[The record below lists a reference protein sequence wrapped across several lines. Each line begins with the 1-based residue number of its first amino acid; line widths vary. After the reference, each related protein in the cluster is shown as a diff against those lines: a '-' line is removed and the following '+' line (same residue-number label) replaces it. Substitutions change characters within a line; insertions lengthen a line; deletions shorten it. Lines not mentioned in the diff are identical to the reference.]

1 MLIHKWDSAGL
12 KHCNHGKDFINYL
25 NYMDNILEKVDE
37 YNPKSKI
44 KLNILLVSIPQS
56 YFAVPKD
63 ITINST
69 YHFTLKI
76 QRAESLN

>member
-37 YNPKSKI
+37 CNPKSQILIIFDNIIAI
-44 KLNILLVSIPQS
+44 KLANKRLQPIVTK
-56 YFAVPKD
+56 V
-63 ITINST
+63 N
-69 YHFTLKI
+69 
-76 QRAESLN
+76 